1 MHGRILVE
9 NGSDQIVEAFDQSSA
24 GEGLRDDLGRRGLSD
39 EAAVDELASSEDAV
53 SEAAATKDTL
63 SELDVY
69 ELRHDKQAPV
79 PSRVLERA
87 ASADAFKAWPFNIE
101 PVERTAPKRIV

>member
-1 MHGRILVE
+1 LSRT
-9 NGSDQIVEAFDQSSA
+9 N
-24 GEGLRDDLGRRGLSD
+24 DLGRRGLSD

-101 PVERTAPKRIV
+101 PVERAAPKRIVAQIVGQRRWGRELDALME